1 MSDGQLSKKIKGQ
14 IFRDLLSGDS
24 VEALAERYHVEK
36 SVIKSV
42 RSEAELATRVYAP
55 RGWAMD
61 LTPPSSTPRST
72 KSSWRHFFEPLLR
85 RLRARV
91 KTQQKEPRAVRE
103 NRNQK
108 LIDWPPPT
116 TYVVFGAVIGWF
128 VIVAAEKP
136 ELQVVGIFAGG
147 VVGRVVFG
155 VEVQIQGLR
164 EEVRDL
170 KTKID
175 RSKR

>member
-14 IFRDLLSGDS
+14 IFRDLLAGDS
-24 VEALAERYHVEK
+24 VEALAERHNVEK
-36 SVIKSV
+36 SVIRSI

-55 RGWAMD
+55 RGWVVE
-61 LTPPSSTPRST
+61 LNEKGSTPRST

-85 RLRARV
+85 RPRAHV
-91 KTQQKEPRAVRE
+91 KTQQKEPRVVRE

-108 LIDWPPPT
+108 LINWPPYT
-116 TYVVFGAVIGWF
+116 NYVVFGAVIGWA
-128 VIVAAEKP
+128 VMIMAGEPA
-136 ELQVVGIFAGG
+136 LQVVGIFAGG

-155 VEVQIQGLR
+155 VEGQIQGLR

-170 KTKID
+170 KDKID
-175 RSKR
+175 RSKK